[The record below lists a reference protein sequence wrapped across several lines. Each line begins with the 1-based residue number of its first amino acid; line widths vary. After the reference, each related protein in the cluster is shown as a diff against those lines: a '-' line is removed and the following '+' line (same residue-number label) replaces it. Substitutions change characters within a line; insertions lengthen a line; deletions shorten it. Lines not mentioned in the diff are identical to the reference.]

1 MNTNNYSSSNENQLL
16 TNFIYDD
23 KRICAKLYV
32 FSKFIGL
39 IFYSVTLLTCYNP
52 DFYIGMIVAMFL
64 SLMNSVR
71 YEYAHIKRYG
81 TQFSSI
87 IQYNSWE
94 KELLPK
100 SKMFFE
106 IIELSIKI
114 AYFAKIFPP
123 QFYYNNLCEIGESI
137 LKIHILVLF
146 CVYIISCIFSIFLL
160 CLIHYNDYS
169 SNISVVNH
177 HYMNS
182 FLIPIILNNNQ
193 TEECCIC
200 LDNDNIYEW
209 SILPCGHK
217 YHTKCVSE
225 WLNTNQTCPICRI
238 SFQ

>member
-1 MNTNNYSSSNENQLL
+1 MNINNYSSNENQLL
-16 TNFIYDD
+16 TNFIYND

-39 IFYSVTLLTCYNP
+39 IFYTVTLPKCYNP

-81 TQFSSI
+81 TLFSSI
-87 IQYNSWE
+87 IEYNYWK

-114 AYFAKIFPP
+114 AYLAKIFPP

-137 LKIHILVLF
+137 FKIHILVLF
-146 CVYIISCIFSIFLL
+146 CIYIISGIFSIALL
-160 CLIHYNDYS
+160 CMINYNDYS
-169 SNISVVNH
+169 RPVPIVNQ
-177 HYMNS
+177 HYMNP

-200 LDNDNIYEW
+200 LDDNIYEW

-225 WLNTNQTCPICRI
+225 WLNSNQTCPICRI